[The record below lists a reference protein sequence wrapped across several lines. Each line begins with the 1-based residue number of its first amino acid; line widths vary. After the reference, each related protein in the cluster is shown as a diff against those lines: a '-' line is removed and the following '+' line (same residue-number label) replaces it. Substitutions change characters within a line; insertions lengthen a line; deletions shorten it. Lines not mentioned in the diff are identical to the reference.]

1 MNHAKRSKPIAAIC
15 IFSAF
20 TIAIWLGVW
29 LSGAVHHDSHGAH
42 EAHMPH
48 LWYIGILPF
57 VAILGAIALLPLLNK
72 TRHWWESNLNR
83 FFVAMLCSIGTIT
96 YMVLT
101 SGGESIGPMLD
112 HAIMKDFIPFIV
124 LLFCLY
130 VISGGIYLS
139 GDLAA
144 SPKVNTTFLA
154 IGAGIAS
161 FIGTTGASM
170 LLIRPLLKTN
180 TQRKHKVHT
189 IVVFIF
195 LVSNIGGTLLP
206 IGDPPLFL
214 GYLRGVPFMWTMGLW
229 PMWATAC
236 GILLAVYF
244 VWDTILYKKETPQDH
259 KRDETQLQP
268 LRLQGGIN
276 FLWIAGIVA
285 TAALVD
291 SEKTLI
297 GTDWTPF
304 HYCRELIMLFFV
316 VLSLKTTSKAIH
328 KANNFT
334 YEAILEVGALFSGIF
349 IAMQVPLA
357 VLEAS
362 GKTITET
369 MNQPWHFF
377 WSTGTL
383 SSFLDNAPTYVVF
396 FKLSQ
401 SLPEGEMLEVT
412 HGSVPILLLIA
423 ISLGSVF
430 MGAMTYIGN
439 GPNFMVKAI
448 AEQEGV
454 EMPSFFG
461 YMFKYSIPVLIPL
474 FILITIFFLL

>member
-1 MNHAKRSKPIAAIC
+1 MHHTKRSKPIAAIC
-15 IFSAF
+15 ILASFS
-20 TIAIWLGVW
+20 IAVWLGYW
-29 LSGAVHHDSHGAH
+29 LSGADNHEVQHAHDV
-42 EAHMPH
+42 HMPEY
-48 LWYIGILPF
+48 WYIGILPF
-57 VAILGAIALLPLLNK
+57 AAILGAIAFLPLLQA
-72 TRHWWESNLNR
+72 TRHWWESNMNR
-83 FFVAMLCSIGTIT
+83 FFVAMLCSVATIL

-101 SGGESIGPMLD
+101 LGSEAIGPMLN
-112 HAIMKDFIPFIV
+112 HAIMMDFIPFII
-124 LLFCLY
+124 LLFSLY

-154 IGAGIAS
+154 IGAAIAS

-180 TQRKHKVHT
+180 SQRKFKVHT

-214 GYLRGVPFMWTMGLW
+214 GYLRGVPFMWTLGLW

-236 GILLAVYF
+236 GILLVVYF
-244 VWDTILYKKETPQDH
+244 VWDSILFKKETPGDH
-259 KRDETQLQP
+259 FRDEIHKQP

-291 SEKTLI
+291 SQKPLI
-297 GTDWTPF
+297 GTQWTPF
-304 HYCRELIMLFFV
+304 PYCRELIMLFFV
-316 VLSLKTTSKAIH
+316 SLSLITTSKALH

-334 YEAILEVGALFSGIF
+334 YGAILEVGALFSGIF

-362 GKTITET
+362 GKAITQT
-369 MNQPWHFF
+369 MNQPWQFF

-401 SLPEGEMLEVT
+401 SLPEGEMLTVNN
-412 HGSVPILLLIA
+412 GRVPVLLLIA
-423 ISLGSVF
+423 VSLGSVF

-448 AEQEGV
+448 AEQEGI

-461 YMFKYSIPVLIPL
+461 YMFKYSIPVLVPI
-474 FILITIFFLL
+474 FILITILFLL